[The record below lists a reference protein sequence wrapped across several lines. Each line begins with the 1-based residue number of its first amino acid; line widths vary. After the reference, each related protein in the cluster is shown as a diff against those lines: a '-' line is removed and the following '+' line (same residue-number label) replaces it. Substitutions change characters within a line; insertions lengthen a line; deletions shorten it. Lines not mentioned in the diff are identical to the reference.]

1 MKIAILGSAIVGK
14 TLAGKLASL
23 GHDVMIGTRDPAA
36 TRARTAPGSFGDPPL
51 SAFLAEHPSVG
62 LGTFAEAAA
71 HGAIV
76 FNATSGLG
84 SLEALKLAGA
94 ANLDG
99 KVVVDLSNP
108 LDFSKGM
115 PPTLSVCND
124 DSLAEQIAREL
135 PGSSVVKSLNTV
147 NAGVMV
153 SPPPGATMF
162 VSGDDPAAKAV
173 VVDLLRDLGWASIV
187 DLGALSGARG
197 QEMYLALWV
206 RTMAALG
213 TPAFTMAIAMPDG
226 TAAVTPAGPASD
238 PTTRD

>member
-1 MKIAILGSAIVGK
+1 MKLAILGTGVVGR
-14 TLAGKLASL
+14 TLAAGWSGS
-23 GHDVMIGTRDPAA
+23 GHQVVMGTRDPQATSVRPVGEAPAA
-36 TRARTAPGSFGDPPL
+36 PTIGEVLEAQGIALLPL
-51 SAFLAEHPSVG
+51 
-62 LGTFAEAAA
+62 AAA
-71 HGAIV
+71 AAAADV
-76 FNATSGLG
+76 VVNATSGAA
-84 SLEALKLAGA
+84 SLSALRAAGPA
-94 ANLDG
+94 ALDG
-99 KVVVDLSNP
+99 KVVLDVANP
-108 LDFSKGM
+108 LEFSAGF

-187 DLGALSGARG
+187 DLGSLSGARG